1 MPLFLETSCKLV
13 SDILCKLLFDM
24 LAVGSLFASAWS
36 AGPAVPRTRR
46 DVLLAGFG
54 AAGAAVLALPAP
66 ALAQRSN
73 LIPRQSAE
81 ATANFQAF
89 KISAPGE
96 ETEAFKAAEKKR
108 VAGNNGAVGSTP
120 KEETAEQTMAR
131 LGIKTYG
138 DSLASGKGK

>member
-1 MPLFLETSCKLV
+1 
-13 SDILCKLLFDM
+13 M
-24 LAVGSLFASAWS
+24 LAVGSLFASAWFV
-36 AGPAVPRTRR
+36 GPAVPRTRR

-54 AAGAAVLALPAP
+54 AAGAAALALPAP

>member
-1 MPLFLETSCKLV
+1 
-13 SDILCKLLFDM
+13 M
-24 LAVGSLFASAWS
+24 LAVSSLIVSGWS

-54 AAGAAVLALPAP
+54 AGAAALALPAP
-66 ALAQRSN
+66 ALAQRSG

-81 ATANFQAF
+81 STASFKEFQLS
-89 KISAPGE
+89 KPGE
-96 ETEAFKAAEKKR
+96 ETDAFKAAEKRR

-138 DSLASGKGK
+138 DSLASGKADPCAEGSFACGRAK